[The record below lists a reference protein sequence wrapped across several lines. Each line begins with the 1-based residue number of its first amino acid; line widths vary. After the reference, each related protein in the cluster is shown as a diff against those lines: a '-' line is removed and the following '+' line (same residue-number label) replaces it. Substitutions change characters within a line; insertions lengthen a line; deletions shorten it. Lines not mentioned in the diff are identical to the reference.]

1 MKDLQ
6 PPKDPID
13 AMGEAYERLLE
24 TAINDT
30 RKLENKSGP
39 ALHKLIDEA
48 KQRLSEA
55 GELSK
60 EEVERVAEYL
70 KRDLLDAAA
79 YVEETGED
87 FATWLGFDIELV
99 EDRLKELLMQ
109 AADQTTVDLLELK
122 EQAEARGYHT
132 GEYTGPGTLV
142 CDNCS
147 EKLHFHKVSH
157 IPPCPKCKGTSFH
170 REH

>member
-48 KQRLSEA
+48 QQKLSEM

-60 EEVERVAEYL
+60 EELERVAEYL

-79 YVEETGED
+79 YIEETSED
-87 FATWLGFDIELV
+87 IATWLGFDIELV
-99 EDRLKELLMQ
+99 EDRLQELLMQ

-122 EQAEARGYHT
+122 AQAGARGYHT
-132 GEYTGPGTLV
+132 GEYTGPGTLICV
-142 CDNCS
+142 NCG
-147 EKLHFHKVSH
+147 EKLHFHKVSC
-157 IPPCPKCKGTSFH
+157 IPPCPKCKETRFRRNH
-170 REH
+170 